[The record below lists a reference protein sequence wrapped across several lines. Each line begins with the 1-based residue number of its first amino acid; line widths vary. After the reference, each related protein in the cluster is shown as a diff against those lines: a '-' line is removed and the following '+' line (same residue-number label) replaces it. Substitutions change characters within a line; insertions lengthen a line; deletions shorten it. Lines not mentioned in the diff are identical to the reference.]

1 VHGGKAEGQR
11 HRRLQVKLVAST
23 VFAASLALALAAASC
38 GGSSPVAVGGT
49 DPAADAEGGATSSG
63 GDDGGDSTSGGPALN
78 PDGGPPVSGPDNVT
92 IIVEPTDKAQAL
104 LSAISGAKTSVRMT
118 MYLLGDKR
126 FVDALIAQHGAGRDV
141 KVILNQK
148 FVNSAGTNQAVYSQL
163 QAAGVPVVWAPSTF
177 SLTHEKCV
185 IVDAKKAWIMTMNLE
200 TSSSSNREFLA
211 IDSEA
216 ADVAEAEAVFAAD
229 FANTAFVPSG
239 NLLVAPVNARDKL
252 LALIQSAKSSVDLEG
267 EELSDYKIVNALV
280 AAQKSGVKVRVVLS
294 DTTPSSAQAMA
305 VQQLKA
311 GNVQVVSLGTPYIHA
326 KAIVADG
333 ARAYVGSENF
343 TTGSLQYN
351 RELGLI
357 TTNAASAAQVAQ
369 TIAKDFASG
378 SAL

>member
-1 VHGGKAEGQR
+1 MNRAVPTSSFVA
-11 HRRLQVKLVAST
+11 LVAST
-23 VFAASLALALAAASC
+23 AFAASVALVAASC
-38 GGSSPVAVGGT
+38 GGSSAAAVGGT
-49 DPAADAEGGATSSG
+49 DPAADTEGGASSSG
-63 GDDGGDSTSGGPALN
+63 GDDGGGTTSGGPGVT
-78 PDGGPPVSGPDNVT
+78 PDGGPPVTGSDNVT

-104 LSAISGAKTSVRMT
+104 LSAISGAKTSVHMT

-148 FVNSAGTNQAVYSQL
+148 FVNNAGSNQAAYSQL
-163 QAAGVPVVWAPSTF
+163 QAAGVPVVWAPATF

-185 IVDAKKAWIMTMNLE
+185 MVDAKQAWIMTMNLE
-200 TSSSSNREFLA
+200 PSSSTKNREFLA
-211 IDSEA
+211 VDDGA
-216 ADVAEAEAVFAAD
+216 ADVTEAEAIFAAD
-229 FANTAFVPSG
+229 FANTPYVPSG

-252 LALIQSAKSSVDLEG
+252 LALIQSAKTSVDVEG
-267 EELSDYKIVNALV
+267 EELSDYKIVSALV

-294 DTTPSSAQAMA
+294 DTTPSSSQTTA

-311 GNVQVVSLGTPYIHA
+311 GNVQVVSVGTPYIHA

-369 TIAKDFASG
+369 TIAKDFAAG
-378 SAL
+378 SPL